1 MGCHGL
7 LQGIFPTQGLN
18 PSLLRLLHCQQ
29 ILYHQATKLAAAAAE
44 SLQSCPTLCDPMD
57 YTVHEILQAR
67 TLEWVAFPFFR
78 GSSQPRDRWVDH
90 NAGILHCRQILY
102 GLSQQGSLG
111 RTVFNPKGQ
120 SIREPLRLLPGE
132 ERVELQFLFSSSPS
146 SHQVP
151 ASSQSLVTLPYTP
164 PGPLRA
170 FQCWPRERKW

>member
-1 MGCHGL
+1 MDCSPPGSSVHG
-7 LQGIFPTQGLN
+7 
-18 PSLLRLLHCQQ
+18 
-29 ILYHQATKLAAAAAE
+29 
-44 SLQSCPTLCDPMD
+44 
-57 YTVHEILQAR
+57 ILQAR
-67 TLEWVAFPFFR
+67 ILEWVAIPFSKGF
-78 GSSQPRDRWVDH
+78 SQPRDRWVNH

-132 ERVELQFLFSSSPS
+132 ERVELQFLFSSSLS

-170 FQCWPRERKW
+170 FQCWPRERKCSSLPDGPHGQSPWSLTSSAQAKSRSQQLPL